1 MATRIYKKCT
11 KCNRFYIEKDLLFCL
26 KDGTTLMVIQDEE
39 NTSDQKAKTYM
50 PSVLVSNKQNQTTQ
64 FAYGQMSNTKA
75 EVSARWGKAVV
86 NLQPTISAE
95 ATRVKKEEAK
105 TNEPSQRQNNLLTTM
120 AVTNKK
126 NGATNNE
133 QAKKSNNKVAVI
145 ITAVVLVLL
154 VVSSVSAV
162 AVRSASFK
170 SSEATG
176 LIDNRGLGLHNI
188 SVPNENDIEGK
199 NKKRT
204 TTTKTTTTKTT
215 TTRQPS
221 TNQEETIQI
230 GGNGIPV
237 VVTIRVP

>member
-1 MATRIYKKCT
+1 
-11 KCNRFYIEKDLLFCL
+11 
-26 KDGTTLMVIQDEE
+26 MVIQDEE

-64 FAYGQMSNTKA
+64 FAHGQMSNTKA